1 MEFLQA
7 NWLWIVLGLGAV
19 WLVFGRGGWGAP
31 PVGTARMARGHRG
44 KLSGPPML
52 MVPPMARA
60 PGSRRS
66 ARRRPQPLAGMGAAE
81 GAGNGRLMTR
91 SRGLLLGVLV
101 IAASLAL
108 AGAGG
113 AGAAPAAAPARSTPE
128 TQKVPIEG
136 GGSYTD
142 VNAAGL
148 AALLERKDFP
158 LVNVHVPYEGEIEGT
173 DLFIAFNQVEAN
185 QAKLPADKSR
195 KLVLY
200 CRSGGMSAIAAR
212 ALVKLGYTDVWNL
225 DGGMIA
231 WRQAGH
237 PVVRKGR

>member
-1 MEFLQA
+1 
-7 NWLWIVLGLGAV
+7 
-19 WLVFGRGGWGAP
+19 
-31 PVGTARMARGHRG
+31 
-44 KLSGPPML
+44 
-52 MVPPMARA
+52 
-60 PGSRRS
+60 
-66 ARRRPQPLAGMGAAE
+66 
-81 GAGNGRLMTR
+81 MTR

-101 IAASLAL
+101 VVAGLAL

-113 AGAAPAAAPARSTPE
+113 GGAAPAAAPARSTPD
-128 TQKVPIEG
+128 TQKVPVEG

-185 QAKLPADKSR
+185 QVKLPADKSR

-212 ALVKLGYTDVWNL
+212 TLVKLGYMDVWNL